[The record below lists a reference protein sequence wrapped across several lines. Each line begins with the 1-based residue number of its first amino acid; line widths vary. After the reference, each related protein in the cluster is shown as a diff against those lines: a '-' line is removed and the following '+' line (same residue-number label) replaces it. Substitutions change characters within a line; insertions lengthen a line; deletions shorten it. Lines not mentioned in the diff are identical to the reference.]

1 MSREGLANMAE
12 NLGGGHS
19 GRGSASAGG
28 APRREPNEGL
38 YWYSTPNPSPV
49 PPPITSCLENT
60 VTDPGTSPGTRPR
73 PETVQIPEITPT
85 ELRAR
90 LDREHPLVLVDVREA
105 WEMRIADLPDV
116 GQHRIPVAEF
126 EGRVGELDPDAA
138 VVVYCRSG
146 ARSAWA
152 VRQLKE
158 RGFEQVW
165 NLKGGVLGWRE
176 EVDPS
181 LEAY

>member
-1 MSREGLANMAE
+1 LRQPPVGD
-12 NLGGGHS
+12 
-19 GRGSASAGG
+19 
-28 APRREPNEGL
+28 
-38 YWYSTPNPSPV
+38 PV
-49 PPPITSCLENT
+49 PLTTHLENT
-60 VTDPGTSPGTRPR
+60 VSEPVANTGSTPR
-73 PETVQIPEITPT
+73 PGAVTIPEMTPT
-85 ELRAR
+85 ELRDR

-105 WEMRIADLPDV
+105 WEIQVADLPDV
-116 GQHRIPVAEF
+116 GQRRIPVAEF
-126 EGRVGELDPDAA
+126 EARAGELDPDEA

-152 VRQLKE
+152 VRQLRE

>member
-1 MSREGLANMAE
+1 MSEPGTNPGAR
-12 NLGGGHS
+12 S
-19 GRGSASAGG
+19 PAG
-28 APRREPNEGL
+28 
-38 YWYSTPNPSPV
+38 
-49 PPPITSCLENT
+49 T
-60 VTDPGTSPGTRPR
+60 VT
-73 PETVQIPEITPT
+73 IPEITPT
-85 ELRAR
+85 ELRDR
-90 LDREHPLVLVDVREA
+90 LDREHPLVLVDVREPY
-105 WEMRIADLPDV
+105 EVQIADLPDV
-116 GQHRIPVAEF
+116 GQHRIPVGEF
-126 EGRVGELDPDAA
+126 EERVGELDPDQA